1 MNPLNAAPN
10 SSAPL
15 NVALVDDEPLAR
27 SRVSRLLSALG
38 CRVVGEFEDAEELL
52 EALAAGLRP
61 DALFLDIEMPGA
73 SGLEA
78 LAELPAPVPVVFITA
93 YPEHAVR
100 AFDTTA
106 VDYILKPVYE
116 DRLARALERVH
127 QHRALR
133 TAGQTGKPV
142 APTPARFPARAGGGH
157 LFLEFRKVSH
167 FELVDGAVFAWAGGQ
182 RFRSPWDSLA
192 EVEGTFPDAGPAA
205 HPAQPPGAARGG
217 DRPPQPAQWPRA
229 GAPGR
234 WEGAGGEPQHDPAP
248 PGHPRPRPRPAGLSR
263 NHPA

>member
-73 SGLEA
+73 SRLEA

-133 TAGQTGKPV
+133 AAGQAGKPV

-192 EVEGTFPDAGPAA
+192 EVEGTFPDAGLLRIQRSLLVRPEAVIGHRSLPNGRA
-205 HPAQPPGAARGG
+205 RVRLADGKELEVSRSMTPRLRGILGLARG
-217 DRPPQPAQWPRA
+217 QQA
-229 GAPGR
+229 
-234 WEGAGGEPQHDPAP
+234 
-248 PGHPRPRPRPAGLSR
+248 
-263 NHPA
+263 